1 MNASIDALVTARGE
15 AYVAPRGKWRL
26 TMRRF
31 ARQPVAVVALTIV
44 VALFVA
50 GALAPELVPQGWN
63 SIDLSS
69 MWRNHGPAFAGG
81 HLMGTDNI
89 GRDTIVRT
97 LWGLHYSE
105 QNALLG
111 ALLATLLGIAIGGL
125 AGYYRGWP
133 DAILMR
139 AADLVTGLPV
149 FVLMLITFSFLRPVT
164 IWKATFVFTLY
175 MWTLVARPVRARFQ
189 AIRAE
194 EFIDAA
200 VAAGAPDRRIFLRHL
215 LPNTAGVI
223 IVAASGL
230 VGQIILVEATVEFF
244 GFGVSSLLRPTLGNL
259 IGDATSTGI
268 GPFNYLGLGWWV
280 WATPATV
287 LALTLVCLNLL
298 GDGLDEA
305 LNPRTVRRK

>member
-1 MNASIDALVTARGE
+1 MH
-15 AYVAPRGKWRL
+15 
-26 TMRRF
+26 
-31 ARQPVAVVALTIV
+31 QPITVVALTLLLAVFI
-44 VALFVA
+44 L
-50 GALAPELVPQGWN
+50 GALAPVLVPQGWN
-63 SIDLSS
+63 SIDLASV
-69 MWRNHGPAFAGG
+69 WQNHGPTLKGG
-81 HLMGTDNI
+81 HVMGTDNI

-105 QNALLG
+105 QNAILG
-111 ALLATLLGIAIGGL
+111 ALLATLIGIAVGGIS
-125 AGYYRGWP
+125 GYYRGWP
-133 DAILMR
+133 DTVLMR

-175 MWTLVARPVRARFQ
+175 MWTLVARPVRARFL
-189 AIRAE
+189 ALRAE

-200 VAAGAPDRRIFLRHL
+200 VAAGASDARILRRHL
-215 LPNTAGVI
+215 LPNSAGAIV
-223 IVAASGL
+223 VAATSL

-268 GPFNYLGLGWWV
+268 GPYNYLGLGWWV
-280 WATPATV
+280 WATPAIV
-287 LALTLVCLNLL
+287 LALMLIALNLL

-305 LNPRTVRRK
+305 LNPRTRR

>member
-1 MNASIDALVTARGE
+1 VNASVDASIKAGGDAALAHH
-15 AYVAPRGKWRL
+15 GKWL
-26 TMRRF
+26 LSLRRF
-31 ARQPVAVVALTIV
+31 LRQPVAVAALTV
-44 VALFVA
+44 VLVLFIA
-50 GALAPELVPQGWN
+50 GALAPEIVPQGWN

-69 MWRNHGPAFAGG
+69 MWRNHGPALTGG

-133 DAILMR
+133 DTILMR
-139 AADLVTGLPV
+139 AADLVTGFPV

-164 IWKATFVFTLY
+164 VWKATFVFTFY
-175 MWTLVARPVRARFQ
+175 MWTLVARPVRARFL
-189 AIRAE
+189 AIRTE

-200 VAAGAPDRRIFLRHL
+200 IAAGASDRRIFLRHL
-215 LPNTAGVI
+215 LPNAAGVI

-268 GPFNYLGLGWWV
+268 GPYNYLGLGSWV

-287 LALTLVCLNLL
+287 LAVTLVCLNLL

-305 LNPRTVRRK
+305 LNPRTTRRR